1 MVKDTEISAVFEP
14 VKYNLQIASYPE
26 SFGNAFSLNN
36 KYVFEY
42 GETVSLRA
50 LAKNGKNFVNWSGAS
65 VQNSN
70 SAETSI
76 IITGN
81 SSLTA
86 RFEANQYT
94 TDSTFV
100 VKDKDNLVIEGENP
114 GIIIGSSTAFD
125 EEIVNFSYELEEGY
139 EFLYWRWRF
148 QYFSLI

>member
-1 MVKDTEISAVFEP
+1 MESNAELLNPTHADINITLIKDTEISAVFEP
-14 VKYNLQIASYPE
+14 VKYNLQITSYPE

-50 LAKNGKNFVNWSGAS
+50 LAKHGKNFVNWSGAS

-100 VKDKDNLVIEGENP
+100 VKDKETLLLRVK
-114 GIIIGSSTAFD
+114 TL
-125 EEIVNFSYELEEGY
+125 ELLLGVV
-139 EFLYWRWRF
+139 L
-148 QYFSLI
+148 LLMKKL